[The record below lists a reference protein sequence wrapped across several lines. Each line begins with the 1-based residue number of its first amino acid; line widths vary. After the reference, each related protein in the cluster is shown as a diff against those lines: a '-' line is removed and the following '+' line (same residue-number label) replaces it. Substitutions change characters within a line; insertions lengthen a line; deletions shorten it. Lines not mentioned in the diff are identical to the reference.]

1 MPDASAKATETV
13 FALATPSLPGRA
25 AMVRISGPLAPA
37 ILDTPWMRRS
47 LHTTLQL
54 GVGPVPCI
62 AWQLPAPRTLTGQD
76 LLELYVPG
84 NPEIVRELLDWLAT
98 KGCREAEPG
107 EFTRLAVLSGKMSLN
122 AAQATL
128 ALVMASDEAARRNAL
143 SDLQGQTARTL
154 REATERLRALSARF
168 EMTFDFSEEEH
179 AHPEQD
185 RLAADLRCLQTTLE
199 QLVGEE
205 QSRTRPD
212 TPTVALFGPPNA
224 GKSSLFNALLRQPHA
239 LVSALPG
246 TTRDAVERPATF
258 GDSGCVLI
266 DLSGVGQG
274 DTDAGRFAGASRQQA
289 VAADLLLVLSAPGQ
303 GPVCAR
309 EFLRLTGQDPTLRAR
324 AIWVHSM
331 SDLAAQPP
339 NPCGI
344 PEFSVSVASG
354 RGLEELRVAI
364 RERLAEIATGGI
376 ETLMRTR
383 MRGAMAALHRALS
396 DPHTPPE
403 AVAADV
409 RRALVLL
416 DEALMSDA
424 PGDVLDL
431 IFSRF
436 CIGK

>member
-1 MPDASAKATETV
+1 
-13 FALATPSLPGRA
+13 
-25 AMVRISGPLAPA
+25 MVRISGPLAPA
-37 ILDTPWMRRS
+37 ILDTPWLRRS
-47 LHTTLQL
+47 LLTTLQI
-54 GVGPVPCI
+54 GVGPVPCV
-62 AWQLPAPRTLTGQD
+62 AWQLPAPTTLTGLD

-84 NPEIVRELLDWLAT
+84 NLGIVRELLEWLAS

-107 EFTRLAVLSGKMSLN
+107 EFTRLSVVSGKMSLN

-128 ALVMASDEAARRNAL
+128 ALVMASDEAGRRNAL

-154 REATERLRALSARF
+154 RALTERLRAISARF
-168 EMTFDFSEEEH
+168 EMTFDFSDEEH

-185 RLAADLRCLQTTLE
+185 RLAADLRALQSTLE
-199 QLVGEE
+199 QLVGAE
-205 QSRTRPD
+205 QSRTRHD

-224 GKSSLFNALLRQPHA
+224 GKSSLFNALLHEPHA

-246 TTRDAVERPATF
+246 TTRDAIERPATF
-258 GDSGCVLI
+258 GNSGCVLI

-274 DTDAGRFAGASRQQA
+274 DVDAGRFAGTARQRA
-289 VAADLLLVLSAPGQ
+289 LAADLLLVLCAPGQ
-303 GPVCAR
+303 DTACAR
-309 EFLRLTGQDPTLRAR
+309 EFLKLAGQDPSLRTR
-324 AIWVHSM
+324 TIWVHSM
-331 SDLAAQPP
+331 WDLAAQPP

-344 PEFSVSVASG
+344 PEVAVSAASG
-354 RGLEELRVAI
+354 LGLDELRVVI
-364 RERLAEIATGGI
+364 SERLAEIATGGI

-383 MRGAMAALHRALS
+383 TRVAMAAIRRALA
-396 DPHTPPE
+396 DPHVPPE
-403 AVAADV
+403 AVAAAV

-416 DEALMSDA
+416 DEALLSEA